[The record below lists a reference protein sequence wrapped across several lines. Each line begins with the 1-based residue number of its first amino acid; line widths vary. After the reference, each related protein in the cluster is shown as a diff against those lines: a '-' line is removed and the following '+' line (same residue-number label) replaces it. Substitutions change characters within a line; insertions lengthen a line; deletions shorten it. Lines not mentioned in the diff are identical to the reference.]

1 MSNQQGMT
9 RLTEVAP
16 ELQICCPDRRRPAA
30 PRDWSKIDD
39 RPSIPDQD
47 RPGAARRTP
56 SSPARRLAGT
66 VGRA

>member
-39 RPSIPDQD
+39 RPSIPDHG
-47 RPGAARRTP
+47 RPGVEGSERRSHLQTIV
-56 SSPARRLAGT
+56 S
-66 VGRA
+66 